1 MDKLL
6 FKAYFKPGLG
16 RPIEI
21 EAVDETEAKKLA
33 LAYYRKNTGF
43 VETVDFKPI
52 DMVVDRVEV
61 QTA

>member
-1 MDKLL
+1 MDKLT

-16 RPIEI
+16 QPIEI
-21 EAVDETEAKKLA
+21 KAVDEPEAKKLA

-52 DMVVDRVEV
+52 DAVVDRIEV
-61 QTA
+61 QPA